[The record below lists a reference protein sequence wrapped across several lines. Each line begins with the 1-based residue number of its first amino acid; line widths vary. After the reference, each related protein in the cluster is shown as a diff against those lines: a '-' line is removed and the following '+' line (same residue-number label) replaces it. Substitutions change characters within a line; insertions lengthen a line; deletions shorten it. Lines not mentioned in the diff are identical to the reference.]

1 MTRARQAVLHI
12 ALRCNSQ
19 KISRGI
25 ICRGIHGFGDYWIS
39 HIWFTH
45 EQKAEDF
52 GYIRVLSSIREI
64 HSRPEPSRSLDYR
77 SNTEAADSAQLR
89 CNIASSTIPFG
100 DVMKRIAT
108 FMLLVVLSVAAAIPA
123 QAQRISPQE
132 NARQSRK
139 AIKHQQRMLNKANK
153 KQSKA
158 MKKAAKALRKATRKA
173 NRRRR

>member
-1 MTRARQAVLHI
+1 
-12 ALRCNSQ
+12 
-19 KISRGI
+19 
-25 ICRGIHGFGDYWIS
+25 
-39 HIWFTH
+39 
-45 EQKAEDF
+45 
-52 GYIRVLSSIREI
+52 
-64 HSRPEPSRSLDYR
+64 
-77 SNTEAADSAQLR
+77 
-89 CNIASSTIPFG
+89 
-100 DVMKRIAT
+100 MKRIAT